1 MKLSLLILAML
12 CLCALPT
19 DSQQPAATPSKD
31 ACKDVCLEKEIADFT
46 RIFETDN
53 DRLKLGILIEDITW
67 KDEYRRAAIDIIQS
81 EFPTKFAAAPDQSIG
96 VPLIYI
102 SGTSAVSN
110 GAQFVNVQILVLSD
124 LMVIPE
130 NVKTFAD
137 YHLAKIADPTRL
149 INGHLEFAHN
159 GILLAP
165 IEGGMN
171 FELWH
176 LLNLQKVRETIKKTL
191 SDFAAKWDEAGKK

>member
-1 MKLSLLILAML
+1 MRLALILAL
-12 CLCALPT
+12 TFLFAAPT
-19 DSQQPAATPSKD
+19 QSEQQPTPSSKD
-31 ACKDVCLEKEIADFT
+31 ACKDAILEKEIADFT
-46 RIFETDN
+46 RVFETDN

-81 EFPTKFAAAPDQSIG
+81 EFPTKFVAAPDQSIG
-96 VPLIYI
+96 VPLLYI
-102 SGTSAVSN
+102 NGTSAVSN
-110 GAQFVNVQILVLSD
+110 GAQFVNVQIQVFSD
-124 LMVIPE
+124 VMVIPE

-137 YHLAKIADPTRL
+137 YHLAKIGDPTRVVKG
-149 INGHLEFAHN
+149 NLEFSQN
-159 GILLAP
+159 GVLLSP

-191 SDFAAKWDEAGKK
+191 SDFAAKWDEAGKKK